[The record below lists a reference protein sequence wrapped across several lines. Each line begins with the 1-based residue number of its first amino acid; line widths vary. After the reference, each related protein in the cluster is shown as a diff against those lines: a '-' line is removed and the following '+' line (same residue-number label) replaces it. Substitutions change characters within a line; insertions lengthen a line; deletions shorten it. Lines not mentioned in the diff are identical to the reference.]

1 MSLNPQTP
9 KLYSISSGTLTIS
22 VARSVSVLAS
32 GGNVSVTNVD
42 SQSITLA
49 DGVSVDFQADSGNTL
64 STIVITPSGGTA
76 LVTMIGG
83 NGVIV

>member
-9 KLYSISSGTLTIS
+9 KLFTLSSGTLTITT
-22 VARSVSVLAS
+22 ARSVSVLAS

-42 SQSITLA
+42 SQAMTIG
-49 DGVSVDFQADSGNTL
+49 DGISLDFQADSGNTL
-64 STIVITPSGGTA
+64 STIVISPSGGTA
-76 LVTMIGG
+76 YVTMIGG